1 MPTNKTAIL
10 CPLTKGV
17 NNMTPHNNQTAKNR
31 AAAHGKSLD
40 ELCKV
45 DTAELD
51 AMLPNFDD
59 VAFDFDDVAFDFDL
73 DMDIPELDEFDKS
86 LSQPFDFE
94 L

>member
-1 MPTNKTAIL
+1 
-10 CPLTKGV
+10 
-17 NNMTPHNNQTAKNR
+17 MTPHNNQSAKNR

-59 VAFDFDDVAFDFDL
+59 AAFDFNL
-73 DMDIPELDEFDKS
+73 DMDIPKLDEFDNEFDNEFDKF